1 MAVGGLGLLCGLWM
15 WLQLRG
21 GPESKGAAG
30 ECAACA
36 SKRECER
43 SGAAGEC

>member
-1 MAVGGLGLLCGLWM
+1 MAVGALGLLCGLWM
-15 WLQLRG
+15 VLQLYG

-36 SKRECER
+36 SKRDCDKRGSPETC
-43 SGAAGEC
+43 